1 MVING
6 PKKFC
11 RINGV
16 AVLTRVFF
24 TRKCMV
30 VFARLPKKSGYNNEV
45 AWLYYQGGRKAGF
58 HCTKFKKLRK
68 VYNLPFFSV
77 LGHFFYPKFPLSS
90 FTKIPSMFLFS
101 ASIYLKEIKTKKM
114 SNIYIKIIIHV
125 LHVYVYYCNSLV
137 LKKLES
143 LKWGSFLVLHYKDK
157 KWRLLLSLNTALIQ
171 VLEAQYRIKVQQYKN
186 TVKSS
191 SWSPYGICKNWKYH

>member
-16 AVLTRVFF
+16 TVLMRVCLQENVWWFLPGGQKKVAVITR
-24 TRKCMV
+24 
-30 VFARLPKKSGYNNEV
+30 
-45 AWLYYQGGRKAGF
+45 WLYYRGGRKAGF

-77 LGHFFYPKFPLSS
+77 LGHFFFPKFPLTSL
-90 FTKIPSMFLFS
+90 TKIPSMFWLS
-101 ASIYLKEIKTKKM
+101 ASSYLKEIKTKKL

-125 LHVYVYYCNSLV
+125 LNVYVYYCNSLV
-137 LKKLES
+137 LKKQES
-143 LKWGSFLVLHYKDK
+143 LKWGSFFSGSALQRQIFQ
-157 KWRLLLSLNTALIQ
+157 KWRLLLSSNKALIQ
-171 VLEAQYRIKVQQYKN
+171 VLEAQYKMKV
-186 TVKSS
+186 
-191 SWSPYGICKNWKYH
+191 

>member
-77 LGHFFYPKFPLSS
+77 LGHFFYPKFPLTSL
-90 FTKIPSMFLFS
+90 TKKPSTFLFS
-101 ASIYLKEIKTKKM
+101 ASLYLKEIKTKKNVKYFLIFI
-114 SNIYIKIIIHV
+114 SNNTCITCICILLWQPGSEKTRELKMRQFSGSA
-125 LHVYVYYCNSLV
+125 LH
-137 LKKLES
+137 
-143 LKWGSFLVLHYKDK
+143 
-157 KWRLLLSLNTALIQ
+157 
-171 VLEAQYRIKVQQYKN
+171 
-186 TVKSS
+186 
-191 SWSPYGICKNWKYH
+191 

>member
-30 VFARLPKKSGYNNEV
+30 VFARLPKKV
-45 AWLYYQGGRKAGF
+45 AIITRWLYYQGGRKAGF

-125 LHVYVYYCNSLV
+125 LHVYVYIV
-137 LKKLES
+137 
-143 LKWGSFLVLHYKDK
+143 
-157 KWRLLLSLNTALIQ
+157 TAWFW
-171 VLEAQYRIKVQQYKN
+171 KN
-186 TVKSS
+186 
-191 SWSPYGICKNWKYH
+191 